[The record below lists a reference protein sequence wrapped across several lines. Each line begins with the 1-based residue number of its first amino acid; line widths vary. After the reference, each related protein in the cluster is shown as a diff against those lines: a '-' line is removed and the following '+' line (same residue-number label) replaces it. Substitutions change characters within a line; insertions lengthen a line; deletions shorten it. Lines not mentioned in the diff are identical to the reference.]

1 MRARASRPPRRL
13 WSLLLAIS
21 LGAFA
26 YGCASRP
33 PAFGPA
39 GAEDSRRTLDAW
51 GAALERADSL
61 GPARILYDAKMSEG
75 LVKIPG
81 TLSVEARLDR
91 LDATLIGPF
100 GSPVARYSS
109 GVLEAKG
116 AKPIPLDAEEL
127 RAVLAGVWRSPPRVE
142 GAREGESLLRFNGR
156 DRVEAVLDVPATR
169 VETLKIERP
178 EADLV
183 ATYSGRLDPWPEK
196 ITIEDRRTGKRL
208 QLTMVAKEPIES
220 SGAQP

>member
-1 MRARASRPPRRL
+1 M
-13 WSLLLAIS
+13 LLLAS
-21 LGAFA
+21 FGAFA
-26 YGCASRP
+26 WGCASRP
-33 PAFGPA
+33 PAFAPA
-39 GAEDSRRTLDAW
+39 GAEDSRRALDAW
-51 GAALERADSL
+51 GAALDRADSL

-75 LVKIPG
+75 LLKIPG
-81 TLSVEARLDR
+81 TLAVEARHDR

-116 AKPIPLDAEEL
+116 AKPIPLEAEEL

-142 GAREGESLLRFNGR
+142 GAREGESLLRFTGR
-156 DRVEAVLDVPATR
+156 DRVEAVLDVAATR

-183 ATYSGRLDPWPEK
+183 ATYSGRLDPWPQK

-208 QLTMVAKEPIES
+208 QLTMVAREPIEP
-220 SGAQP
+220 SGATP

>member
-1 MRARASRPPRRL
+1 MRGRASRSRRL
-13 WSLLLAIS
+13 RALLLLAS
-21 LGAFA
+21 FGAFA

-39 GAEDSRRTLDAW
+39 GAEDSRRALDAW

-81 TLSVEARLDR
+81 TLAVEARRDR

-109 GVLEAKG
+109 GVLEARG

-142 GAREGESLLRFNGR
+142 GAREGESLIRFTGR

-183 ATYSGRLDPWPEK
+183 ATYSGRLDPWPQK

-208 QLTMVAKEPIES
+208 QLTMVAREPIEL
-220 SGAQP
+220 SGATP